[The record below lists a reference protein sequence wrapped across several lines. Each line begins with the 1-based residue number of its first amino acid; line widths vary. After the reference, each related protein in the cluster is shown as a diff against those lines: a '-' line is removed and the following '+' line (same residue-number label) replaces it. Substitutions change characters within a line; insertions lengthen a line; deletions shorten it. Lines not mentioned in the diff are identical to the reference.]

1 MITRK
6 NKRNARIGT
15 FAVAHAKYWEQ
26 FDGLY
31 ENLMEFHKDFCAEV
45 TANDVEMIDFGMI
58 DSSEKAYTALEKMKD
73 SL

>member
-31 ENLMEFHKDFCAEV
+31 ENLMEFHLIFSMTRATLIDV
-45 TANDVEMIDFGMI
+45 TFWVFTAG
-58 DSSEKAYTALEKMKD
+58 KATVRHP
-73 SL
+73 